1 MLGGSVGLDV
11 PGTFSFA
18 SLNGTTGTVGTE
30 TVVYSWNS
38 GSNTLTATGPRGA
51 LFTVVVT
58 NPATGAYKVT
68 LLDNVL
74 HAGGPNQENATDPTT
89 SLNYTITDADGSF
102 VTGTLTITF
111 DDDAPTAIS
120 PLHASLTNQLN
131 ASVTVALD
139 GDSQIDNNV
148 GADGPGTLTFVNIAD
163 GEALTDVNGI
173 PLTSGGDPILLF
185 VTGDGTVLEG
195 RTGSASGPLVFTVT
209 LNHNL
214 EGSDTYTVTMFDTV
228 DNGSGIAFSDL
239 SGGVAGNPPF
249 KIITEPGVSLELLF
263 TPINAGSINSDR
275 DDAGVGSQFIEPNQG
290 LRIDFGDFTDNS
302 GSFKIESH
310 SEVPVDSFKFS
321 IDQVSNGTHAD
332 VRLRAVVADID
343 NDFADDATVAITVI
357 EIRDPSGALIG
368 TFTKPLDVASSNNG
382 GIDCC
387 LARISSST
395 LRRGAPCSSPGCRR
409 ITASSPGRVPAT
421 IVSRL
426 PMRVVTPPETAS
438 SR

>member
-1 MLGGSVGLDV
+1 MLGGSVGGDGRAARLLLCVAERHDRD
-11 PGTFSFA
+11 GRHRDGD
-18 SLNGTTGTVGTE
+18 LQLECGG
-30 TVVYSWNS
+30 
-38 GSNTLTATGPRGA
+38 NTLTATGPRGA

-58 NPATGAYKVT
+58 NPATGAYTVT

-74 HAGGPNQENATDPTT
+74 HAGGPNDENATDPTT
-89 SLNYTITDADGSF
+89 SLTYTITDADGSSA
-102 VTGTLTITF
+102 TGTLTITF

-173 PLTSGGDPILLF
+173 SLTSGGDPILLF
-185 VTGDGTVLEG
+185 VIGDGTVLEA
-195 RTGSASGPLVFTVT
+195 RTSSASGPLVFTVT

-249 KIITEPGVSLELLF
+249 KIITETGVSLELLF

-290 LRIDFGDFTDNS
+290 LRIDFGDFT
-302 GSFKIESH
+302 F
-310 SEVPVDSFKFS
+310 FA
-321 IDQVSNGTHAD
+321 NG
-332 VRLRAVVADID
+332 
-343 NDFADDATVAITVI
+343 
-357 EIRDPSGALIG
+357 
-368 TFTKPLDVASSNNG
+368 
-382 GIDCC
+382 
-387 LARISSST
+387 SSSADNG
-395 LRRGAPCSSPGCRR
+395 LR
-409 ITASSPGRVPAT
+409 
-421 IVSRL
+421 
-426 PMRVVTPPETAS
+426 
-438 SR
+438 